1 MLRSS
6 RHYLAQSQGDHI
18 IGRLEERDVE
28 RGSAGRYNLKRTNIE
43 NISKATSGKTS
54 GRRGGTHMSFS
65 KRIDPISR
73 DERNCRTR
81 WLGSWTCGTR
91 AKQKTKQKQTKKK
104 HMKHKWKKRK
114 RKKKEAEQVTS
125 MRIPNKAN
133 QTDMFFA
140 CVLCLLQCKF
150 ALLISTTWKHKACI
164 LGTKTYE
171 SLFQTP
177 QKTMTTNRN
186 GNKIT
191 NPCVSLE
198 NGKTTIRRRRRRRWS
213 SSKPVQ
219 KEQLWPAAA
228 ALSELTTAAVP
239 LGRHH

>member
-1 MLRSS
+1 MR
-6 RHYLAQSQGDHI
+6 
-18 IGRLEERDVE
+18 
-28 RGSAGRYNLKRTNIE
+28 NK
-43 NISKATSGKTS
+43 SKTKNT
-54 GRRGGTHMSFS
+54 
-65 KRIDPISR
+65 
-73 DERNCRTR
+73 
-81 WLGSWTCGTR
+81 
-91 AKQKTKQKQTKKK
+91 TKQKRNTWNI
-104 HMKHKWKKRK
+104 KWKKRK

-186 GNKIT
+186 GNKVT

-198 NGKTTIRRRRRRRWS
+198 NGKATIRRRRRRRS

-228 ALSELTTAAVP
+228 ALSALTTTAVP
-239 LGRHH
+239 LERHH